1 MEDAGLEAQGHDAV
15 HRELLER
22 HLLLLGQQRRA
33 DGPGLVEV
41 RLQGR
46 AIVCDRRVLPLAPRH
61 DHVDVDLAAVQVL
74 LAEHRQVDDRGG
86 VHAARR
92 GRLAL
97 DERAARDDK
106 RLELGH
112 DLAVAA
118 QHLLPRGHLL
128 HAQRGRPRDGLQ
140 HGREPDE
147 LAHRLHVRLRLD
159 EAVPGRGQARV
170 LQRCA
175 GRVLVPRGVHGV
187 WPVAGQPQGLAEP
200 GHQRHRELH
209 EGCDAV
215 HRPRLP
221 VPAEL
226 LDEAQ
231 HGFENLI

>member
-46 AIVCDRRVLPLAPRH
+46 AIVCDRRVLPLAARH
-61 DHVDVDLAAVQVL
+61 DHVDIHLAAVEVL
-74 LAEHRQVDDRGG
+74 LAEHRHVDDRRG
-86 VHAARR
+86 VHTAHGARVT
-92 GRLAL
+92 L
-97 DERAARDDK
+97 DERTARDDE
-106 RLELGH
+106 RRELGH
-112 DLAVAA
+112 NLAVAA
-118 QHLLPRGHLL
+118 QHLLTRADFL
-128 HAQRGRPRDGLQ
+128 HPQRCRARDWLQ
-140 HGREPDE
+140 YSRKSND
-147 LAHRLHVRLRLD
+147 LAHHINVRLRLD
-159 EAVPGRGQARV
+159 EAIPWRGQARG

-175 GRVLVPRGVHGV
+175 GGVLVPRGVHGV